1 LKYLLGR
8 GKGMIV
14 GERKKLSLFRAIAV
28 FRVEDL
34 ILIVEGDV

>member
-1 LKYLLGR
+1 
-8 GKGMIV
+8 MIV
-14 GERKKLSLFRAIAV
+14 GERRRMWLFRAIAV